1 MDVDRETWQ
10 PSHYIKQ
17 KSKTNSA
24 TIFLK
29 LCDYVKKI
37 EITIF
42 LKCGLAYFPY
52 RMVGFPVDMAS
63 HDRESTGVEVHDSN
77 WVVADGC
84 RRIALGGDVRGR
96 REMIELVRDLHRAG
110 WEEKVKKRDAREEMR
125 MERTSGAWAHD
136 GTHPTGGNPGHP
148 TQIVSLFTD
157 HYLHM

>member
-37 EITIF
+37 ETTIF
-42 LKCGLAYFPY
+42 LKCGFAYFPY
-52 RMVGFPVDMAS
+52 RLVGFPIDMTS
-63 HDRESTGVEVHDSN
+63 HDRESTGVEVHDTN

-84 RRIALGGDVRGR
+84 RQAHRIGGRCERKEGDDR
-96 REMIELVRDLHRAG
+96 
-110 WEEKVKKRDAREEMR
+110 ARE
-125 MERTSGAWAHD
+125 S
-136 GTHPTGGNPGHP
+136 P
-148 TQIVSLFTD
+148 S
-157 HYLHM
+157 